1 MSIDLLH
8 SGFDQQGFRVALPPT
23 PGVAGFRIY
32 RDKQLLFERLAPG
45 QAPKLGSTLAS
56 TVNTDGTRVGWNLAD
71 GPAGVT
77 YSVRFSR
84 DGGQTWQALAVD
96 QTGSS
101 IVLPPA
107 RVKGGGQT
115 IVEVQASDGVRTD
128 TRAYSVDAP

>member
-1 MSIDLLH
+1 MSVLVTGGAGYIGSHMVLELLDAGGQVLRSRMFASVTMSIDLLH

-45 QAPKLGSTLAS
+45 QAPKLESTLAS

-84 DGGQTWQALAVD
+84 DGG
-96 QTGSS
+96 S
-101 IVLPPA
+101 
-107 RVKGGGQT
+107 T
-115 IVEVQASDGVRTD
+115 IEDPV
-128 TRAYSVDAP
+128 